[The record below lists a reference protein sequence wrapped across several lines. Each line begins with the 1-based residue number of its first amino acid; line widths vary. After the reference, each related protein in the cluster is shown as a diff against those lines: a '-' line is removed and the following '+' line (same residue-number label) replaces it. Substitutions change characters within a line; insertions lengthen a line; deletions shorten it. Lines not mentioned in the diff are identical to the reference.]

1 MVSKIAPIIALV
13 FAITFA
19 APLVI
24 LLVTATT
31 PAQIIQVL
39 GQPRLPGIIWTT
51 FYPAALGGGL
61 SLTFA
66 TIYAWLVY
74 RTDVPGKKILS
85 LLPLLGLT
93 MPSVVRGISLV
104 FLFAP
109 KIGIFN
115 IWFDYIFKVNFPLFN
130 IYSNNGLALAH
141 VAGAFPFCYLL
152 MSVAVRGMDSSLEE
166 SSRLAGSS
174 VISTF
179 RKISLPLLRPAIITT
194 FFVTLAVA
202 AANFDYPYIF
212 GQSASSGVNTLA
224 TAIDSAINDE
234 LPPQYGVAA
243 SYSLIY
249 LAFTF
254 IIVTLYI
261 ISIKRGY
268 KYMTVSGNPPPQTIY
283 SLQKWKYLA
292 LVLCLGIIGIA
303 WFVEAFI
310 VAFVSFLPF
319 YSFGI
324 KALTHLTFNNYWQL
338 FFSKSYPLFWTAFR
352 NSIEI
357 AILVGITTA
366 IIGTF
371 IAYVVVKSKF
381 TGAKVFEYFN
391 TIPFAIPGIVYGLA
405 MLWTFTTLPYIA
417 KYVYGT
423 VWLLIIALVVTWMPY
438 SIRLTAASLLQIP
451 DSMEEAAITM
461 GARWVRMFR
470 TILLPLL
477 RIAVLTAFTYIFLDT
492 FRELGLVIL
501 LTTPNSYVLT
511 TFIADLYTSSGA
523 SFDII
528 AATATIMM
536 ITAAAFI
543 VFASEVLGVNFLAS
557 SVKKRSLLERL
568 LHKRREPEEKED
580 RPVESLAIVGAATGA

>member
-1 MVSKIAPIIALV
+1 MASKIAPIIAIA
-13 FAITFA
+13 FAISFVT
-19 APLVI
+19 PLII
-24 LLVTATT
+24 LIVTATS
-31 PAQIIQVL
+31 PSQVIKVL
-39 GQPRLPGIIWTT
+39 GQPGLPGIIWTT
-51 FYPAALGGGL
+51 IYPAALGGGL
-61 SLTFA
+61 ALAFA

-74 RTDVPGKKILS
+74 RTDIPGKKILS

-93 MPSVVRGISLV
+93 MPSVVRGIALV

-109 KIGIFN
+109 RSGVIN
-115 IWFDYIFKVNFPLFN
+115 IMFEGIFKVSFPLFN

-179 RKISLPLLRPAIITT
+179 RRISLPLLRPAIITT

-224 TAIDSAINDE
+224 TAIDSAVSEDI
-234 LPPQYGVAA
+234 PPQYGVAA

-254 IIVTLYI
+254 IIVTFYI
-261 ISIKRGY
+261 ISIKRGF
-268 KYMTVSGNPPPQTIY
+268 KYTTVSGNPPPQTIY

-292 LVLCLGIIGIA
+292 LVLCLGIITVT
-303 WFVEAFI
+303 WFIEAFI
-310 VAFVSFLPF
+310 VAFVSLLPNF
-319 YSFGI
+319 AFDAKTFAHISLSNYS
-324 KALTHLTFNNYWQL
+324 LL
-338 FFSKSYPLFWTAFR
+338 FFSKSYSLFWTALK
-352 NSIEI
+352 NSIWI
-357 AILVGITTA
+357 AATVGVATA
-366 IIGTF
+366 FIGTF

-405 MLWTFTTLPYIA
+405 MLWTFTSFPLIA

-423 VWLLIIALVVTWMPY
+423 TWLLVIALVITWMPY
-438 SIRLTAASLLQIP
+438 TIRLTAASLMQIP
-451 DSMEEAAITM
+451 NSMEEAASMM
-461 GARWVRMFR
+461 GARWMRMFR

-477 RIAVLTAFTYIFLDT
+477 RVAVLTSFTYVFLDT
-492 FRELGLVIL
+492 FRELGIVIL
-501 LTTPNSYVLT
+501 LVTPQSYTLT
-511 TFIADLYTSSGA
+511 TFIADLFTSSAA
-523 SFDII
+523 SFNII
-528 AATATIMM
+528 ATVSTIMM
-536 ITAAAFI
+536 ITAAAFV

-557 SVKKRSLLERL
+557 SVRKQSVIDRL
-568 LHKRREPEEKED
+568 LHRKQEPEEKED
-580 RPVESLAIVGAATGA
+580 RPLEALATVGAATGA

>member
-1 MVSKIAPIIALV
+1 
-13 FAITFA
+13 
-19 APLVI
+19 
-24 LLVTATT
+24 
-31 PAQIIQVL
+31 
-39 GQPRLPGIIWTT
+39 
-51 FYPAALGGGL
+51 
-61 SLTFA
+61 
-66 TIYAWLVY
+66 
-74 RTDVPGKKILS
+74 
-85 LLPLLGLT
+85 
-93 MPSVVRGISLV
+93 
-104 FLFAP
+104 
-109 KIGIFN
+109 
-115 IWFDYIFKVNFPLFN
+115 
-130 IYSNNGLALAH
+130 
-141 VAGAFPFCYLL
+141 

-179 RKISLPLLRPAIITT
+179 RRISLPLLRPAIITT

-292 LVLCLGIIGIA
+292 LILCLGIIGIA

-310 VAFVSFLPF
+310 VTFVSLLPF
-319 YSFGI
+319 YSFDL
-324 KALTHLTFNNYWQL
+324 KALTHLTFNNYSQL
-338 FFSKSYPLFWTAFR
+338 FFSKSYPLFWLAFR

-357 AILVGITTA
+357 AIFVGIATA

-381 TGAKVFEYFN
+381 RGAKVFEYFN

-423 VWLLIIALVVTWMPY
+423 VWLLVLALVITWMPY
-438 SIRLTAASLLQIP
+438 TIRLTAASLLQIP

-461 GARWVRMFR
+461 GAKWMRMFR

-477 RIAVLTAFTYIFLDT
+477 RVAALTSFTYVFLDT

-543 VFASEVLGVNFLAS
+543 LFASEVLGVNFLAT
-557 SVKKRSLLERL
+557 SVKKRSLIDRL
-568 LHKRREPEEKED
+568 LSRKQEPEEKED
-580 RPVESLAIVGAATGA
+580 RPLEALATVGAATGA